1 MVYVLSIKKSLQ
13 FNTLHFWAV
22 AFLVVD
28 VEQFMTII
36 NKIQYI
42 VSVFCSL
49 QQFRFS
55 KRVHNLIGVGL
66 KKVWHT
72 VILK

>member
-1 MVYVLSIKKSLQ
+1 MVYVLSINKSLQ
-13 FNTLHFWAV
+13 FNTLHFCV
-22 AFLVVD
+22 LAFLVVD

-49 QQFRFS
+49 QQFIFS

-66 KKVWHT
+66 KRCDV
-72 VILK
+72 LK